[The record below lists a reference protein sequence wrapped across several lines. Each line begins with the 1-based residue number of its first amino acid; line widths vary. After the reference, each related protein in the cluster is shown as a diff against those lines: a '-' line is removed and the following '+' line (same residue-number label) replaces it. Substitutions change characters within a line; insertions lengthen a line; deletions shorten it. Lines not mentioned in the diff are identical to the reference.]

1 MVSEREGDCSSP
13 DETDPLNVNSD
24 QGSGRCCRVVLK
36 PSLSQLPPLVLSI
49 DGSTPF
55 RVVVSNYSSKGDL
68 SLAKRNWS
76 KDLVVRL
83 RDYSLL
89 RSHETLDDLGIAD
102 GEQLIITNP
111 ADDDCH
117 SRSGWLGL
125 ALVAVVIGIVSLIAV
140 VVLYC
145 LSGSIPDEYGV
156 VIDAGSSHSGVFLYK
171 WNGRKKNTGIIKQV
185 GSYCDVES
193 GLSSYM
199 YNPEAAG
206 ESLVPCL
213 VNISTLVPSQRRPL
227 SALYLA
233 ATAGMRLLELAQPLA
248 SCRIMSSVK
257 DVLKAQMFD
266 FKNASIISGVDEG
279 LYAWIATNFLD
290 RRLMITDGHSRVS
303 SFCSISSPATDRSSR
318 PFSLGA
324 LDLGGASTQIVFE
337 VSVSLSPFVIFPFW
351 RVVQIS
357 NETVTDHS
365 RYLRLYGETYRLYVR
380 SYLCCGANEMIRIRQ
395 ATLAMQAPSEVVH
408 KDPCLPLN
416 YTLVV
421 NSTEVFMKPCVAF
434 EPTQATPAEYHYQG
448 TSDPSACRMLIDTMM
463 RINSTCIVESEPRPE
478 VSGNLVAFSG
488 FYYIGKFFNCT
499 SGCTKSQFNES
510 VWSYCERPVDRIFE
524 LAPLSF
530 LYSYCFR
537 GMYTLAL
544 LFDKYKLT
552 DSQFQQ
558 LKFLSRIGSSDI
570 GWTLGYMLNA
580 TNMLPAEKPTELIG
594 VLEFSLVTAAAC
606 LMVLLGLSFL
616 AFVIYRKFR

>member
-1 MVSEREGDCSSP
+1 MSHWARNSKEFRVSLPSGDRKARLGGATLTPSSP
-13 DETDPLNVNSD
+13 L
-24 QGSGRCCRVVLK
+24 
-36 PSLSQLPPLVLSI
+36 QLV
-49 DGSTPF
+49 
-55 RVVVSNYSSKGDL
+55 
-68 SLAKRNWS
+68 
-76 KDLVVRL
+76 
-83 RDYSLL
+83 
-89 RSHETLDDLGIAD
+89 
-102 GEQLIITNP
+102 
-111 ADDDCH
+111 ADDDCN

-145 LSGSIPDEYGV
+145 LSGSIPDEYGI

-171 WNGRKKNTGIIKQV
+171 WNGRNKDTGVIKQV
-185 GSYCDVES
+185 GSYCDVEDS
-193 GLSSYM
+193 LSSYA
-199 YNPEAAG
+199 NKPEDAG

-213 VNISTLVPSQRRPL
+213 ANISTLVPSQRRPL

-248 SCRIMSSVK
+248 SCRIMSNVK
-257 DVLKAQMFD
+257 DVLKNQMFS

-279 LYAWIATNFLD
+279 LYAWIATNYLD
-290 RRLMITDGHSRVS
+290 SRLTVTDGHSR
-303 SFCSISSPATDRSSR
+303 PATGRSSR
-318 PFSLGA
+318 PLSLGS

-337 VSVSLSPFVIFPFW
+337 
-351 RVVQIS
+351 IS
-357 NETVTDHS
+357 NDTVTDHS

-395 ATLAMQAPSEVVH
+395 ATLAIQAPSDIVH
-408 KDPCLPLN
+408 MDPCLPLN

-421 NSTEVFMKPCVAF
+421 NSTEVFKKPCVAF
-434 EPTQATPAEYHYQG
+434 EPTVAIPAEYHYQG
-448 TSDPSACRMLIDTMM
+448 TSDPYACRMLIDTSM
-463 RINSTCIVESEPRPE
+463 RINSTCFVESEPRPE
-478 VSGNLVAFSG
+478 VSGNFVAFSG
-488 FYYIGKFFNCT
+488 FYYIGRFFNCT

-510 VWSYCERPVDRIFE
+510 VWSYCERPVGRIFE
-524 LAPLSF
+524 LAPISF

-537 GMYTLAL
+537 GMYTLTL

-552 DSQFQQ
+552 DSQFEQ
-558 LKFLSRIGSSDI
+558 LKFLSQIGSADI

-606 LMVLLGLSFL
+606 VMVLLGLSFL